1 MLSLFGQR
9 EAIVGASA
17 DRREHDACVLDNSSR
32 TRQESAMLKI
42 EAVSKQFRG
51 GQYGVRDLSLEL
63 ESGVIGLLGP
73 NGAGKTTLMQMIAT
87 ITRPTSGRIFFE
99 GVDVTKRP
107 NDVRRKLGYL
117 PQDFGVYDNLTAIEF
132 LTYFAAL
139 KGVNSKTRVME
150 MLENVNL
157 HSAAQRAVGG
167 FSGGMKQ
174 RLGIAQALI
183 NNPALLIV
191 DEPTAGLDPEER
203 VRFRNV
209 LSEIGFGKLVILSTH
224 IVSDIESIATEIAVL
239 KEGALLT
246 AGAPETLLRACE
258 GQVWRSVV
266 PSEEFD
272 RLRLTLKI
280 SSAVRKADGVHIRFV
295 GPAPAI
301 AASPAEPELEDA
313 FLYLMNFGAEGAAAR

>member
-1 MLSLFGQR
+1 
-9 EAIVGASA
+9 
-17 DRREHDACVLDNSSR
+17 
-32 TRQESAMLKI
+32 MLKI

-51 GQYGVRDLSLEL
+51 GQYGVRDVSLDL
-63 ESGVIGLLGP
+63 KSGVLGLLGP

-87 ITRPTSGRIFFE
+87 ITRPTGGRILFE
-99 GVDVTKRP
+99 GVDVTLRP

-117 PQDFGVYDNLTAIEF
+117 PQDFGVYENLTAIEF

-139 KGVNSKTRVME
+139 KGVNSKKRVME

-157 HSAAQRAVGG
+157 HSVAQRAVGG

-183 NNPALLIV
+183 NDPALLIV

-239 KEGALLT
+239 KSGALLT
-246 AGAPETLLRACE
+246 IGTPETLLRACA
-258 GQVWRSVV
+258 GRAWRSVV
-266 PSEEFD
+266 SSEEFD
-272 RLRLTLKI
+272 RLRDSLKI
-280 SSAVRKADGVHIRFV
+280 SSAIRKPDGVHIRFV

-301 AASPAEPELEDA
+301 AASAAEPELEDA
-313 FLYLMNFGAEGAAAR
+313 FLYLMNFGTSEEPAR

>member
-1 MLSLFGQR
+1 
-9 EAIVGASA
+9 
-17 DRREHDACVLDNSSR
+17 
-32 TRQESAMLKI
+32 MLKI

-63 ESGVIGLLGP
+63 KSGVIGLLGP

-87 ITRPTSGRIFFE
+87 ITRPTSGRIFFD

-117 PQDFGVYDNLTAIEF
+117 PQDFGVYDNLTALEF

-139 KGVNSKTRVME
+139 KGVNSKTRLME

-157 HSAAQRAVGG
+157 HNAAHRAVGG

-183 NNPALLIV
+183 NDPALLIV

-246 AGAPETLLRACE
+246 LGPPESLLRGCA
-258 GQVWRSVV
+258 GKVWRSVV
-266 PSEEFD
+266 SSEEFH

-280 SSAVRKADGVHIRFV
+280 SGAMRKADGVHIRFV

-301 AASPAEPELEDA
+301 AASPVEPELEDA